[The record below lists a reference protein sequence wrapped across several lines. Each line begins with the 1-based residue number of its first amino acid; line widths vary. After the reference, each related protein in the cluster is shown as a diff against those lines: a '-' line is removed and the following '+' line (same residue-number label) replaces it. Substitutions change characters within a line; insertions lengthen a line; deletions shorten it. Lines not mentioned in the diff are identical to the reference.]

1 MQLHEGGKIMHLKTV
16 FSLPCCWH
24 LQFLFTVLLGIAF
37 ESITITCIKKMK
49 QTWCFLHRHISLMN
63 SSICW
68 SVGLWSICAAVASS
82 FRQQQG
88 TAEALP
94 STLLAKPQVCI
105 RGLSR
110 CILFDFAVPSYLWW
124 LIYKIIRFSQTRS
137 TWKDCCS
144 CTGQWITLLPWPPW
158 NACFYHISGIPTMVV
173 LPSFQAL
180 IDFGISWYHHPKPSN
195 YFLYD
200 DSKTSHPATIV
211 SNHPCYPWKSHSS
224 CIHLL
229 L

>member
-1 MQLHEGGKIMHLKTV
+1 MQFHEGGKIMHLKTV

-68 SVGLWSICAAVASS
+68 SLGLWSICAAVASS

-110 CILFDFAVPSYLWW
+110 CILFDFAVPSYFWW
-124 LIYKIIRFSQTRS
+124 LIYKSSVSPKQ
-137 TWKDCCS
+137 
-144 CTGQWITLLPWPPW
+144 GQLGKTAVHALGNESPFCRDFHEMLAFITYQESLQW
-158 NACFYHISGIPTMVV
+158 
-173 LPSFQAL
+173 
-180 IDFGISWYHHPKPSN
+180 
-195 YFLYD
+195 
-200 DSKTSHPATIV
+200 
-211 SNHPCYPWKSHSS
+211 
-224 CIHLL
+224 
-229 L
+229 